1 MQIGPKL
8 RTGLAVAALLFTA
21 FAASAED
28 VTLNAIFMS
37 QAAYSEDDVR
47 NMTADFE
54 AANAGIKV
62 NLEFV
67 PYEALHDKIIAAQ
80 GAGGRGYDVVLF
92 DVIWPA
98 EFATKAFL
106 LDVTDRVPADLDNQI
121 FDGAWTTVVYD
132 GHKYGMPWILDT
144 KYLFYNTDMLSAAGF
159 SAPPTT
165 WPELVEQAKVI
176 KEKGIVEY
184 PIVWSWSQSEAMI
197 CDYALL
203 TSAFGGSF
211 LTDGKPSFQSGGS
224 LQAVEFMKDTLDQGL
239 TNPSSLEYLEED
251 VRRVFSNGEA
261 AFALNWTYMNALA
274 NNPKESKIAGKVGIV
289 PAPGVQ
295 GLSTVSAV
303 NGSMGLG
310 ITSNSTHPDE
320 AWKFIVALTSKPTQ
334 EKYAKLSLPIW
345 KASYSEP
352 AVTEG
357 QENVVAAAD
366 KSLGVMFPRPLV
378 PAYTEISAI
387 LQRYIHSALLGEEEP
402 AAALDEAAKRVERIR

>member
-1 MQIGPKL
+1 
-8 RTGLAVAALLFTA
+8 
-21 FAASAED
+21 
-28 VTLNAIFMS
+28 
-37 QAAYSEDDVR
+37 
-47 NMTADFE
+47 
-54 AANAGIKV
+54 
-62 NLEFV
+62 
-67 PYEALHDKIIAAQ
+67 
-80 GAGGRGYDVVLF
+80 
-92 DVIWPA
+92 
-98 EFATKAFL
+98 
-106 LDVTDRVPADLDNQI
+106 
-121 FDGAWTTVVYD
+121 
-132 GHKYGMPWILDT
+132 
-144 KYLFYNTDMLSAAGF
+144 
-159 SAPPTT
+159 
-165 WPELVEQAKVI
+165 
-176 KEKGIVEY
+176 
-184 PIVWSWSQSEAMI
+184 MI

-211 LTDGKPSFQSGGS
+211 LTEGKPSFQSGGS

-320 AWKFIVALTSKPTQ
+320 AWKFIIALTSKPTQ

-378 PAYTEISAI
+378 PAYSEISGI
-387 LQRYIHSALLGEEEP
+387 
-402 AAALDEAAKRVERIR
+402 AALHPLRAAWRRGAGRGA